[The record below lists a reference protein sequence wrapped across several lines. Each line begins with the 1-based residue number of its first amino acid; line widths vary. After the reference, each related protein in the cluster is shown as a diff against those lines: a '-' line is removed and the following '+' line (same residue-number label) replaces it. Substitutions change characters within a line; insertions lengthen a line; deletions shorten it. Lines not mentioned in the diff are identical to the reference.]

1 MPMHIHLGRSSAFLF
16 PRCPVRPARSCRCWA
31 RWSRP
36 RPAASG
42 PLRDRRR
49 CGCRSRRSRGNRGE
63 ALVRDPTCRG
73 GNWSFATRHRTAAES
88 RRGAGRNQASVASL
102 ASKYPVEITVTC
114 LWRIGG
120 LCIRIKDAKAPARAG
135 IVVYADEVFQARYLV
150 ATAGFI
156 SGSGVDPQQTGV
168 PSAKVT
174 VKNTA
179 TNATYSAET
188 DRQGRFV
195 SPVLLSG
202 VYALSSE
209 DRTCD
214 T

>member
-114 LWRIGG
+114 LWRIWRPVYKNQR
-120 LCIRIKDAKAPARAG
+120 CKSARAG
-135 IVVYADEVFQARYLV
+135 WHCSLCGRGFPGAVSGGYCRFHLRKWRGSAADGCSERQSYGQKYRHQCHLQRRDRSAGPFCVSRASFGRLCSVF
-150 ATAGFI
+150 
-156 SGSGVDPQQTGV
+156 
-168 PSAKVT
+168 
-174 VKNTA
+174 
-179 TNATYSAET
+179 
-188 DRQGRFV
+188 
-195 SPVLLSG
+195 
-202 VYALSSE
+202 
-209 DRTCD
+209 
-214 T
+214 